1 MLSSLPSSDWTAR
14 AGETAA
20 LAAFRLAPSPLAS
33 ATQMTRQ
40 STLILASLLPLA
52 IVEDLRPTWKAGE
65 SVCPSLPGFVTADLF
80 PIRSPLIVADY
91 LSNLVKGRSY
101 AEIGT
106 RNGDVMG
113 CVSQFAKS
121 VTAIEM
127 DPGYCKKLRA
137 RGFGVACQRLEQIP
151 MEDFPVADV
160 YYWWP
165 SDAMGQNELWLRI
178 VSRALRFRQAKASIF
193 IGFDAHWQ
201 PDLQVLPTL
210 LSKYNGTVERLFF
223 DEGGKVTGHAKDS
236 ATYQRAENKL
246 EVSIAHPFYNRP
258 ATGASSWWPNLRS
271 GLTSADARDAVLT
284 SRVQQMYRQG
294 KGKGKGGGGGAFP
307 SNY

>member
-1 MLSSLPSSDWTAR
+1 
-14 AGETAA
+14 
-20 LAAFRLAPSPLAS
+20 
-33 ATQMTRQ
+33 MTRQ
-40 STLILASLLPLA
+40 STLVLATLLPLA
-52 IVEDLRPTWKAGE
+52 ILEDLRPTWKAGE

-246 EVSIAHPFYNRP
+246 EASIAHPFYNRP
-258 ATGASSWWPNLRS
+258 GHWGVFMVAKFEVGPDMWQRMREMPYSHPEFNR
-271 GLTSADARDAVLT
+271 
-284 SRVQQMYRQG
+284 MYRRKG
-294 KGKGKGGGGGAFP
+294 KGKGKGGGGGAFR